1 MLAVST
7 VVLGY
12 APMLAPLATPLRAT
26 SALRMDEGAVEAAE
40 PEPAPVV
47 SSGGEDAA
55 IMDLKAL
62 AQELNPVVGFWDPL
76 NLAATVTPG
85 DAGSWEGVDTR
96 AASIAFLRHAEIKHG
111 RVAMAGFVGYIVHE
125 NGIRWP
131 VGDAPGLWPDVPFS
145 SFDGLSAPD
154 VWDTLPEAAKFQF
167 VVGIGLLEFWGELDS
182 AFEGDGTKHYMR
194 GGKPGYYPSFQSGLT
209 PLSLWDPFGISRT
222 RGDKAMTPEMS
233 AKKLNAEI
241 NNGRLAMLG
250 LFGMISASKGLIV
263 PGLDGLGLKSYAGEV
278 MQPFGDS
285 AGTWAAFGY

>member
-1 MLAVST
+1 MLRSAAPAPSVSAVRHAAVSM
-7 VVLGY
+7 
-12 APMLAPLATPLRAT
+12 ASKEELA
-26 SALRMDEGAVEAAE
+26 
-40 PEPAPVV
+40 
-47 SSGGEDAA
+47 SS
-55 IMDLKAL
+55 
-62 AQELNPVVGFWDPL
+62 LNPAIGYFDPL
-76 NLAATVTPG
+76 GLADADFWSQGNEATYG
-85 DAGSWEGVDTR
+85 
-96 AASIAFLRHAEIKHG
+96 FLRQAEIKHG